1 MPKIRYEIEKGRLGA
16 DPEISYSKDNTCIA
30 RLSIAVNQ
38 YYKDKK
44 TDEWEQK
51 GETSWI
57 NGAAFGYTAE
67 CIESMELA
75 KGDEVFAQGTMEADI
90 WEDDDGEERKSWNFY
105 INRLF
110 PVPKVDFDE
119 EEEEDRPRSRR
130 SSRKGRGR
138 SSKSSSRRSSKSG
151 RKSKGRSTR
160 KKATK
165 FKKGKAK
172 TSYADKI
179 LKQLNK

>member
-1 MPKIRYEIEKGRLGA
+1 MPKIKYEIEKGRLGA
-16 DPEISYSKDNTCIA
+16 DPEISYNKDNTCIA

-44 TDEWEQK
+44 SGEWEQK

-119 EEEEDRPRSRR
+119 EEEEEEDRPRSRR
-130 SSRKGRGR
+130 SSKR
-138 SSKSSSRRSSKSG
+138 SSRSSSRRSSRSSKKG
-151 RKSKGRSTR
+151 KGRSSR
-160 KKATK
+160 SKKSTK